1 MQVTAGQ
8 VVTLA
13 QLHTDQVG
21 VRDNDWPE
29 QVISQELETGHIE
42 AAQTVSIGD
51 MVYMVLRGLD
61 TAPDLHSEPF
71 SNICIALGGECPV
84 GPLARSVWSPGD
96 LDEAIVEAEI
106 VTERVLPSLGVL
118 AIVERVERAM

>member
-1 MQVTAGQ
+1 M
-8 VVTLA
+8 LYS
-13 QLHTDQVG
+13 
-21 VRDNDWPE
+21 DWPENSLPTWDTIVQSSLE

-71 SNICIALGGECPV
+71 SNICIALGG
-84 GPLARSVWSPGD
+84 
-96 LDEAIVEAEI
+96 
-106 VTERVLPSLGVL
+106 GVSSRPPCQVCL
-118 AIVERVERAM
+118 VSGGS